1 MKILIA
7 SGNQGKIKEF
17 EQLLVPQG
25 FDIVTLAD
33 FPELAEVEET
43 GTTFEENALLK
54 AQEIADQVHLI
65 TISDD
70 SGLIVPALND
80 EPGIYSARYSGP
92 DATDAKNIQ
101 KVLNKLG
108 ADEDLDRSAYFKSV
122 IVVAYPDVPPLVVE
136 GRVNGHITHEVHG
149 THGFGYDP
157 IFHYEPADKTF
168 AQMSLEDKNKV
179 SHRANAL
186 KELEVRLPDWLKE
199 NDPYEDIT
207 HE

>member
-17 EQLLVPQG
+17 EQLLAPQG
-25 FDIVTLAD
+25 FEIVTLAD

-70 SGLIVPALND
+70 SGLIIPALND

-92 DATDAKNIQ
+92 NATDAKNIQ
-101 KVLNKLG
+101 KVLEKLG
-108 ADEDLDRSAYFKSV
+108 ADEDLDRAAYFTSV
-122 IVVAYPDVPPLVVE
+122 IAVAYPDVPPLVVE
-136 GRVNGHITHEVHG
+136 GRVNGQITYEVHG
-149 THGFGYDP
+149 AHGFGYDP
-157 IFHYEPADKTF
+157 IFYYEPAGKTF